1 MTQSLGRLLSL
12 MDDFTAAP
20 GHATPMHHTWDA
32 KEDEEALHLC
42 VDMPGLGKEHI
53 NVWAE

>member
-42 VDMPGLGKEHI
+42 VDMP
-53 NVWAE
+53 